1 MSQNAILPIAIWSA
15 IALAGLSVLGMGIFG
30 IRSLVY
36 GKIEPLSIAIIAI
49 PGVLIAVLGATME
62 TWVQAGIYTL
72 VVMFGLATLALML
85 TGLRKLFIS

>member
-36 GKIEPLSIAIIAI
+36 GKVEPLSIAIIAI

>member
-30 IRSLVY
+30 LRSLVY
-36 GKIEPLSIAIIAI
+36 GKVNPLSIVIIAI
-49 PGVLIAVLGATME
+49 PGVLIAILGFTME

-72 VVMFGLATLALML
+72 VVMFGLAALGLLL
-85 TGLRKLFIS
+85 TGLRKLLIS

>member
-30 IRSLVY
+30 LRSLVY
-36 GKIEPLSIAIIAI
+36 GKVNPLSIVIIAI
-49 PGVLIAVLGATME
+49 PGVLIAVFAFTME
-62 TWVQAGIYTL
+62 TWVQAGVYTF
-72 VVMFGLATLALML
+72 VVMFGLATLALLL

>member
-36 GKIEPLSIAIIAI
+36 GKVEPLSIAIIAI

-72 VVMFGLATLALML
+72 VVMFGLATLALLL

>member
-30 IRSLVY
+30 LRSLVY
-36 GKIEPLSIAIIAI
+36 GKVEPLSIAIIAI
-49 PGVLIAVLGATME
+49 PGVLILILGYTMA

-72 VVMFGLATLALML
+72 VVMFGLAALALLL

>member
-36 GKIEPLSIAIIAI
+36 GKVEPLSIAIIAI

-72 VVMFGLATLALML
+72 VVVFGLAALALLL

>member
-30 IRSLVY
+30 LRSLVY
-36 GKIEPLSIAIIAI
+36 GKVNPLSIVIISI
-49 PGVLIAVLGATME
+49 PGVLIAVLGFTMQ
-62 TWVQAGIYTL
+62 TWAQAGIYTL
-72 VVMFGLATLALML
+72 AVMFGLATLGLLL